1 MTNLRWQDVVNLLLG
16 VWIGASPW
24 ALGFA
29 DAFPLASW
37 NALAVGAAV
46 IVLAAVDLDAP
57 ALWEE
62 WLLGALGLWLVLA
75 PWVLGFAQ
83 AREPMLSS
91 VVSGALVAALAA
103 WALYAAGSVHRD
115 HLPSH

>member
-29 DAFPLASW
+29 DGFPLASW

-83 AREPMLSS
+83 ARELMLSS

-103 WALYAAGSVHRD
+103 WALYAAGSTHRD
-115 HLPSH
+115 QLPSH